1 MNLILAAYLLAVA
14 FVVVVR
20 FGHTKHRLQELLHRA
35 PMTTGSF
42 WFSGSFKL
50 TESIQRQEFA
60 VLAYVLTTT
69 AVISG
74 VFAGV
79 SLALERASTNI
90 TVASL
95 GLSLGC
101 FWYSGRSI
109 LANSSRRNLKSG
121 LFVVVHSA
129 MSVVAI
135 LTLSR

>member
-1 MNLILAAYLLAVA
+1 MNLVLAAYLLSVA
-14 FVVVVR
+14 FAVVVR
-20 FGHTKHRLQELLHRA
+20 FSQTKHRLQQVLHRA

-60 VLAYVLTTT
+60 VLAYILTLS

-79 SLALERASTNI
+79 SLALERASTYI

-101 FWYSGRSI
+101 FWYTWRGI
-109 LANSSRRNLKSG
+109 LANSSRRNLISG
-121 LFVVVHSA
+121 LFVTVHGT

>member
-1 MNLILAAYLLAVA
+1 
-14 FVVVVR
+14 
-20 FGHTKHRLQELLHRA
+20 
-35 PMTTGSF
+35 MTTGSF

-60 VLAYVLTTT
+60 VLAYMLTTS

-101 FWYSGRSI
+101 IWYSGRSI

-121 LFVVVHSA
+121 LFGVVHSA